1 MLAVDFSDVA
11 QRIHIYEDYLKEA
24 EETHTDAF
32 QYFGIALYGDKNK
45 VNRLTGMLPLLR
57 A

>member
-1 MLAVDFSDVA
+1 ML
-11 QRIHIYEDYLKEA
+11 YEVITYLKEA

-32 QYFGIALYGDKNK
+32 QYFGIALYGDKKK